1 MKKQEHVVKKVLED
15 SIAQEMEIEPGDV
28 ILEIN
33 GNKIVDIFDYQYYI
47 EDEYIE
53 VLVRKPDGDE
63 WLLEIDKDYDEDPYL
78 IAFPAKWMGL
88 RHI

>member
-63 WLLEIDKDYDEDPYL
+63 WLMTRIW
-78 IAFPAKWMGL
+78 A
-88 RHI
+88 